1 MKKKLLSKK
10 WRELKKGLNE
20 LVSSQTL
27 SALVVERISYKS
39 SYKDST
45 TAITPCFGLVIRTS
59 KGTVV
64 VILQMEQQWVSL
76 LQLKAV
82 EIDKISVM
90 NAHTSEN
97 VDGSTLEDIS
107 SPLHDRDGEESKRMK
122 GVDGERGDFDWIG
135 GLMGM
140 NHRWVYMAFFFFSS

>member
-1 MKKKLLSKK
+1 M
-10 WRELKKGLNE
+10 
-20 LVSSQTL
+20 
-27 SALVVERISYKS
+27 
-39 SYKDST
+39 
-45 TAITPCFGLVIRTS
+45 
-59 KGTVV
+59 
-64 VILQMEQQWVSL
+64 SL

-122 GVDGERGDFDWIG
+122 GVDGERGDFD
-135 GLMGM
+135 
-140 NHRWVYMAFFFFSS
+140 